1 MNLLHYILLIFIFSN
16 YLNAEIQLKRYS
28 ISTYTNTNQ
37 VETDVGQLGSNE
49 LATEVTSL
57 TALRVLFRQYA
68 NPNLFSSSTIS
79 LENRLTLADNM
90 ESEIYGDPLIFPN
103 PFKLTSSAILG
114 YWLSQPDNIQIQI
127 YDMFGHR
134 VFDEIKMQGML
145 GARMGYN
152 KVQINQETFDFYNI
166 SSGTYFLFIFDSANK
181 LIGKTK
187 FSIIP

>member
-16 YLNAEIQLKRYS
+16 YMNAEIQLKRYS

-127 YDMFGHR
+127 YDIFGHR

>member
-1 MNLLHYILLIFIFSN
+1 MNLLHCILLIFIFSN
-16 YLNAEIQLKRYS
+16 FTNAEIQLQRYS

-49 LATEVTSL
+49 LVTEVTSL
-57 TALRVLFRQYA
+57 TAIRVLFRQYA

-127 YDMFGHR
+127 YDIFGHR
-134 VFDEIKMQGML
+134 IFEEIKMQGML

-152 KVQINQETFDFYNI
+152 KIQINQETFDLYNI
-166 SSGTYFLFIFDSANK
+166 SSGTYFLFIFDSNNK